1 MSMEDFIPPGFVPL
15 ANWDSRNR
23 RHNDGHSVAW
33 KTLSDAVKNS
43 EIPGFK
49 LSNGRWYVHEQVS
62 SEYLAKSLPQATDG
76 TVTQDHGGI
85 EKRHV
90 ESVCESLADISSDVG
105 STIHRILSVLERLT
119 AAVESIA
126 TQPKR
131 DPLEEFAN
139 DNGFHDTP
147 SRPAH

>member
-23 RHNDGHSVAW
+23 RHNDGHSISW
-33 KTLSDAVKNS
+33 KTLSDAVKNA

-62 SEYLAKSLPQATDG
+62 NEYLAKSLPQVTDG
-76 TVTQDHGGI
+76 TVTPDLGRI
-85 EKRHV
+85 DKRHV
-90 ESVCESLADISSDVG
+90 ESVCESLADISSNLG
-105 STIHRILSVLERLT
+105 STIHQILSVLDRLT

-126 TQPKR
+126 AQPKR
-131 DPLEEFAN
+131 DTLEEFAN
-139 DNGFHDTP
+139 DNGFHDTL

>member
-33 KTLSDAVKNS
+33 KTLSDAVKNA

-49 LSNGRWYVHEQVS
+49 LSNGRWYVHEQGS
-62 SEYLAKSLPQATDG
+62 NEYLAKSLPQTTEC
-76 TVTQDHGGI
+76 TVASGDCGI
-85 EKRHV
+85 DKRHA

-105 STIHRILSVLERLT
+105 TIHQILSVLERLT

-126 TQPKR
+126 TQPR
-131 DPLEEFAN
+131 EFSSVT
-139 DNGFHDTP
+139 DTN
-147 SRPAH
+147 SFNN